1 MPVSVNKLTVNTKV
15 SKEGGE
21 GQNSGQAQQSGG
33 GGGGLSKI
41 KREELIQECLDRVEE
56 MLDYRLNP

>member
-21 GQNSGQAQQSGG
+21 AKDSGQEQKGG
-33 GGGGLSKI
+33 GGGQMSKI
-41 KREELIQECLDRVEE
+41 DREELIQECIDRVEE
-56 MLDYRLNP
+56 LLDYRLNP

>member
-21 GQNSGQAQQSGG
+21 GEGQNSQPQQSGG
-33 GGGGLSKI
+33 GKMSKI
-41 KREELIQECLDRVEE
+41 EREELIQECLDRVEE
-56 MLDYRLNP
+56 LLDYRLRP